1 MCIRDRLDS
10 EDGASGGLSTLTI
23 DIPVEARE
31 KMLQMTRKS
40 IFEQGKGCLLYT
52 SGVCTGQERL
62 SRA

>member
-1 MCIRDRLDS
+1 MCIRDRLKKYKTVKLDS

-40 IFEQGKGCLLYT
+40 IFEQGKRC
-52 SGVCTGQERL
+52 V
-62 SRA
+62 